1 LCDIDL
7 WKMLFVTL
15 GPMVSLQR
23 GWDGWAMIRY
33 DNELYYFQYAPPTD
47 RLEDATKGKRP
58 SVPFTGAQPWQCS
71 VYYFWW
77 LFLRENEAYRTA
89 CETRGQSELRALYFD
104 FGDVH
109 DTDFPTWWLETGRDL
124 FCEPRSESV
133 QIVKQGELRYSYD
146 ADDRLL
152 LTIDRGS
159 DIERVLAEVR
169 SLLRKSENK
178 LRNKGASQALY
189 QVFTKPVL
197 TSLYQHHKVYTLR
210 KSKPDAALYEIGDEA
225 GVMTSLSPSDPEAKA
240 MLASV
245 TGRIVRQA
253 ERIIEYVGQGV
264 FPVITE
270 EHEKLVPAFR
280 EALKK
285 SSQKRVQEVTAGPY
299 ETTFG
304 MRRQFL

>member
-1 LCDIDL
+1 
-7 WKMLFVTL
+7 
-15 GPMVSLQR
+15 MVSLQR

-225 GVMTSLSPSDPEAKA
+225 GVMTSLSPSDTEAKA

-304 MRRQFL
+304 IRRQFL